1 MAEFA
6 KPSSRRADFRIGG
19 FDLIA
24 LRVITPKVRQTAWL
38 HGTPGGS
45 GGRLAPYSSGSGH
58 RNAGIF
64 LGLSRTS
71 LADSPVNWPERS
83 SAHRADR
90 GVGGR
95 RRELHTRWDTTWKDR
110 NDLSKY
116 VKPFKLH
123 DELFLPI
130 RDYPYSYWRGERGDD
145 GPVRELTILAR
156 VCDIA
161 DYVIKVKEMSKGK
174 TVRVLYHR

>member
-1 MAEFA
+1 M
-6 KPSSRRADFRIGG
+6 
-19 FDLIA
+19 
-24 LRVITPKVRQTAWL
+24 
-38 HGTPGGS
+38 
-45 GGRLAPYSSGSGH
+45 
-58 RNAGIF
+58 
-64 LGLSRTS
+64 
-71 LADSPVNWPERS
+71 
-83 SAHRADR
+83 
-90 GVGGR
+90 
-95 RRELHTRWDTTWKDR
+95 
-110 NDLSKY
+110 SKY